1 MFGGR
6 ILVCK
11 KPIQPSGVGEGIVGV
26 ISVSVIDLDME
37 VGARFDLREGFS
49 TLIANANVIE
59 VISKN

>member
-1 MFGGR
+1 M
-6 ILVCK
+6 
-11 KPIQPSGVGEGIVGV
+11 
-26 ISVSVIDLDME
+26 SVIDLDME